1 MLDHNGDAC
10 TFYPKL
16 WKVAVNTLIW
26 TQISDCTPLFNG
38 LLTLNGTWLLKMKWL
53 TTFKMSQMLTSDLIQ
68 SIEILDFQKIGLDQG
83 LDLIHQ
89 NATFSKKKKEKR
101 KNKKDLIK
109 FVLSLIQSIKNPN
122 FKNIRIWSKFCPR
135 AWFNPSRF
143 QFFKKSNDYVLS
155 KGLIQSIF
163 QIFKK

>member
-1 MLDHNGDAC
+1 
-10 TFYPKL
+10 
-16 WKVAVNTLIW
+16 
-26 TQISDCTPLFNG
+26 
-38 LLTLNGTWLLKMKWL
+38 
-53 TTFKMSQMLTSDLIQ
+53 MSQMLTSDLIQ

-122 FKNIRIWSKFCPR
+122 FKNIRI
-135 AWFNPSRF
+135 
-143 QFFKKSNDYVLS
+143 
-155 KGLIQSIF
+155 
-163 QIFKK
+163 